1 MDKHRDENGAI
12 GETED
17 EVEAHARVSKAPLN
31 DKTQVDE
38 DDDEVE
44 AHSPPIGQPPIG
56 QPPIG

>member
-1 MDKHRDENGAI
+1 MDKHRDENGTI
-12 GETED
+12 GQTED
-17 EVEAHARVSKAPLN
+17 EVEAHARIAKPLT
-31 DKTQVDE
+31 DKTEVDE

>member
-1 MDKHRDENGAI
+1 MDKHRDENRPI

-17 EVEAHARVSKAPLN
+17 EVEAHARVAKPLA

>member
-1 MDKHRDENGAI
+1 M
-12 GETED
+12 
-17 EVEAHARVSKAPLN
+17 SKPPLY
-31 DKTQVDE
+31 DTAQVDE

>member
-17 EVEAHARVSKAPLN
+17 EVEAHARMSKPPLN
-31 DKTQVDE
+31 DKAQVDE

>member
-17 EVEAHARVSKAPLN
+17 EVEAH
-31 DKTQVDE
+31 
-38 DDDEVE
+38 
-44 AHSPPIGQPPIG
+44 SPPIGQPPIG

>member
-1 MDKHRDENGAI
+1 MEEQREENRPL

-17 EVEAHARVSKAPLN
+17 EVEAHARVAKPIG
-31 DKTQVDE
+31 DKHQVEE